1 MSETQW
7 LSESEQHGW
16 RGFLLA
22 SRLVM
27 DQLNRELQDSHDI
40 SLTDYGILVRLSEE
54 PDRALRMTEL
64 AASSG
69 LSKSRLSHQ
78 MRRLE
83 QRGLT
88 SRSVCPDDARGTL
101 GTLTDLGFTTLK
113 EASHPHVDG
122 VRAHLLD
129 YFDGEQIDE
138 LSRWTEQVVRHL
150 DPEGRSG
157 PLLPARPART
167 RTEASR

>member
-1 MSETQW
+1 MTETKW
-7 LSESEQHGW
+7 LSQDEQRAW

-27 DQLNRELQDSHDI
+27 DRLGRELSESHDL

-54 PDRALRMTEL
+54 GDRRLRMTDL

-78 MRRLE
+78 MNRLE
-83 QRGLT
+83 ARGLT
-88 SRSVCPDDARGTL
+88 SRSNCPDDARGTFAQ
-101 GTLTDLGFTTLK
+101 LTEHGFEVLTQ
-113 EASHPHVDG
+113 ASHVHVDG

-129 YFDGEQIDE
+129 F
-138 LSRWTEQVVRHL
+138 LKPEQVAEMAMWSERIVRHL
-150 DPEGRSG
+150 DNDGRSG
-157 PLLPARPART
+157 PLLPA
-167 RTEASR
+167 SGF